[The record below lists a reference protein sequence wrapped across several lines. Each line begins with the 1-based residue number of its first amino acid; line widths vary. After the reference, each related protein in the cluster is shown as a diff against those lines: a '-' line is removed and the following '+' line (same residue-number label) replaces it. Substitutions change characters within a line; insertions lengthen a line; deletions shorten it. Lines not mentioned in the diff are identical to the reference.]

1 MPVNLDVLLR
11 FHTID
16 QCLQNRYRKWSLQ
29 DLIEACSDA
38 VEKNISKRT
47 VQNDI
52 QRMRSGDLG
61 YYAPIICKDGL
72 YSYEDPHYSIK
83 NATLTNKNVRSIA
96 IASKVLGQYK
106 GFELHG
112 ELQKIASKLESKTQ
126 RNKFVQIENIIEFE
140 QADEIT
146 GKEHLQPILQAI
158 QNKEVLDIE
167 YKRFDSSQIKTH
179 IVHPYLLKEYRS
191 RWYLLGL
198 NHKHQFI
205 TTYALDRVISIQVD
219 YSHEYMENTGFD
231 PKIYFQNTIGITYT
245 GETPLLVTLFVQSD
259 FVPYLL
265 TQPLHHSQKL
275 LEETEQGAYFQLE
288 VVNNPEFKTLI
299 LGYSDVMT
307 VVAPPKLKH
316 DFTDILKMAKGKY
329 EHL

>member
-16 QCLQNRYRKWSLQ
+16 QCLQNRYRKWRLQ

-72 YSYEDPHYSIK
+72 YSYEDSGYSIK
-83 NATLTNKNVRSIA
+83 NATLTTENIRSIA
-96 IASKVLGQYK
+96 IASKIIGQYK

-112 ELQKIASKLESKTQ
+112 ELQEIANKLETKGQ
-126 RNKFVQIENIIEFE
+126 RDKFVQIENIIEFE
-140 QADEIT
+140 QAEEIT
-146 GKEHLQPILQAI
+146 GKELLQPILQAI
-158 QNKEVLDIE
+158 QNKEVLCIE

-205 TTYALDRVISIQVD
+205 TTYALDRVVSLKVADDQD
-219 YSHEYMENTGFD
+219 YMENTGFD

-245 GETPLLVTLFVQSD
+245 GEPPLLVTLFVESD

-265 TQPLHHSQKL
+265 TQPLHHTQKL
-275 LEETEQGAYFQLE
+275 LRESGQGAYFQLE

-299 LGYSDVMT
+299 LGYANVMNIVEPT
-307 VVAPPKLKH
+307 ELKN
-316 DFTDILKMAKGKY
+316 DFVNMLKVAKGKY
-329 EHL
+329 ERS